1 MWPVDGLGAPPRR
14 RRWWPALLVAAAGA
28 LAALVLLGVWLKD
41 RSTQAS
47 DAAAE
52 KVAATYIY
60 ARLTHDYSTWWDS
73 VDPACRPATGKSQWV
88 AQTRAGYE
96 SLGTQG
102 APADT
107 RVKVVRMT
115 RVGDELRVDV
125 RVSFRAP
132 TRTGEL
138 EVDVKQVG
146 GTWRVSGYGTPGDAD
161 DCAVL

>member
-1 MWPVDGLGAPPRR
+1 MWSADEDDSAPRR
-14 RRWWPALLVAAAGA
+14 RRRWPLLAVAAVGT
-28 LAALVLLGVWLKD
+28 LAVVALLGVWLVH
-41 RSTQAS
+41 RSAQES
-47 DAAAE
+47 EAAAK

-73 VDPACRPATGKSQWV
+73 VDPACRPAISKSQWV
-88 AQTRAGYE
+88 AQIRAGFQ

-102 APADT
+102 APAET
-107 RVKVVRMT
+107 RVQVVSLT
-115 RVGDELRVDV
+115 QVGDELRVDV
-125 RVSFRAP
+125 RVTSRAP

-138 EVDVKQVG
+138 EVDLKQVG